1 MFALSL
7 FPKKRLFQFSNFI
20 RSSRH
25 YFQNI
30 SYLSWLNLG
39 FVFLGLHSM
48 SAPRSLLSA
57 LWGETR
63 ISGCLAQLLWH
74 LQASEAE
81 GGQNWVLE
89 SPTCS
94 TSSSDSQGT
103 PSGCLLLGL
112 VWNRIVLGEEG
123 LRFLAPDHFRV
134 TAALMFSMQGFIPA
148 VWMQHYQVEVCFKR
162 RKWDFFWEDAFQFFF
177 FKVISTFR
185 YRLRNNK
192 PSVSCQK

>member
-81 GGQNWVLE
+81 GRQNWVLE

-112 VWNRIVLGEEG
+112 VWNWIVLGEEG
-123 LRFLAPDHFRV
+123 LRFLVPDHFRV

-148 VWMQHYQVEVCFKR
+148 VWMPHYQVEVCFKR

-177 FKVISTFR
+177 LS
-185 YRLRNNK
+185 NK
-192 PSVSCQK
+192 YIQIQTKK